1 MDHAC
6 AAVEPLPGKPAA
18 RLLLFGISHAVL
30 SHVQS
35 LASAPREPPD
45 LIFTKTIISQKA
57 AKIKGF
63 LHLSALLVN
72 GEQIF
77 LLFTYWPKLQIPANI
92 FFTYP
97 IGRLLFPQHCGR
109 VH

>member
-1 MDHAC
+1 MRALRWNRFRGFRLQGSS
-6 AAVEPLPGKPAA
+6 VWPISPGP
-18 RLLLFGISHAVL
+18 SHF
-30 SHVQS
+30 QS

-45 LIFTKTIISQKA
+45 LIFTKTTISQKA

-77 LLFTYWPKLQIPANI
+77 LLFTHWPKLQIPANI